1 MTKKEISSYLL
12 NELKE
17 KGFDINQGFVNS
29 IIEDVYKNNHAYKFF
44 LLYKNSNDYNDC
56 SYDIYMCSDWELD
69 TQDKYYN
76 KRKGLLHTKNEIIEL
91 KFEKRSFK
99 RLVLYSK

>member
-12 NELKE
+12 NELKTR
-17 KGFDINQGFVNS
+17 GLDINQGFVNA
-29 IIEDVYKNNHAYKFF
+29 IIEDVYKNDYNYKFF
-44 LLYKNSNDYNDC
+44 FIYYENNNYDYNA
-56 SYDIYMCSDWELD
+56 YMCSNWELK
-69 TQDKYYN
+69 TQDRYYSY
-76 KRKGLLHTKNEIIEL
+76 KKHLLHTKNEIIEL